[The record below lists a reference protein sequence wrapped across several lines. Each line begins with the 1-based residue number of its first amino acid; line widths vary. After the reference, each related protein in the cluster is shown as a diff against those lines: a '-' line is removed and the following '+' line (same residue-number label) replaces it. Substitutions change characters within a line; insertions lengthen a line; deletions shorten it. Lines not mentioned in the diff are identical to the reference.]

1 MINKIKNIIISLI
14 MIFSLSSCDTM
25 VYTTTQD
32 DVYVETQVDIVQSN
46 VGFDTVIRYGT
57 PYYRNGVILYYF
69 YDNIYY
75 YPYYYNNYWY
85 VRAYRRPFTHFSYRP
100 YFRPHRYDYRFS
112 PGYYR
117 GYGRP
122 SSPNIYRTPRRSY
135 HNVNSEFQMNR
146 RSQNMNRID
155 QNQKNN
161 NRRGN
166 FGRRR

>member
-1 MINKIKNIIISLI
+1 MINKIKIIIISLI

-25 VYTTTQD
+25 IYTTTQD

-57 PYYRNGVILYYF
+57 PYYRNGVVLYYF

-112 PGYYR
+112 PGYYKGFER
-117 GYGRP
+117 QQ
-122 SSPNIYRTPRRSY
+122 YRYYHTQPRRSIQS
-135 HNVNSEFQMNR
+135 NSNYYNR
-146 RSQNMNRID
+146 NRGIINQD
-155 QNQKNN
+155 QKINGFGNKNGRN
-161 NRRGN
+161 I
-166 FGRRR
+166 RRR